1 MTIVFGELV
10 PKQLALSNAE
20 AVARW
25 VALPMA
31 ALQRI
36 ARPAIWS
43 WKSSS
48 SVVLWLLGC
57 RKAQEKTVSIE
68 DIEHLIHTGTH
79 QGVLDPAEQ
88 MLARPGLA
96 AGRPHGP
103 RHHAAAD

>member
-1 MTIVFGELV
+1 M
-10 PKQLALSNAE
+10 SNAE
-20 AVARW
+20 TVARW

-31 ALQRI
+31 GLLRI
-36 ARPAIWS
+36 ARPAIWIMEIVS
-43 WKSSS
+43 T
-48 SVVLWLLGC
+48 VVLWLLGC

-96 AGRPHGP
+96 AGRPHGA